1 MQEFFTINKKTSRL
15 VEISTPFNI
24 VENYKDN
31 SITSLQCG
39 DTTLNT
45 DDYINIQIDGVN
57 VKYKVRK
64 LIIILKVITL

>member
-1 MQEFFTINKKTSRL
+1 MQEFSTINKKTSRL

-39 DTTLNT
+39 HPIVTGKQSYRDWLDKNFE
-45 DDYINIQIDGVN
+45 
-57 VKYKVRK
+57 
-64 LIIILKVITL
+64 